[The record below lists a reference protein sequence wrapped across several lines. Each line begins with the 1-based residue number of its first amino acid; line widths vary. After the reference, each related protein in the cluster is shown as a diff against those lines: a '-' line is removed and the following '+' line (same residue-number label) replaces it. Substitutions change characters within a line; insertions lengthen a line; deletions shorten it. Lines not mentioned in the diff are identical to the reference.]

1 MLTRDEQE
9 SIMQKVKAFVRLH
22 LLTKRRLE
30 HSEISPR
37 QAKERLGQGE
47 DELRDFLKEVG

>member
-1 MLTRDEQE
+1 MLTVEEQE

-22 LLTKRRLE
+22 LMTKRRLE

-37 QAKERLGQGE
+37 QAKERLEQGE
-47 DELRDFLKEVG
+47 DDLRDFLKEVG